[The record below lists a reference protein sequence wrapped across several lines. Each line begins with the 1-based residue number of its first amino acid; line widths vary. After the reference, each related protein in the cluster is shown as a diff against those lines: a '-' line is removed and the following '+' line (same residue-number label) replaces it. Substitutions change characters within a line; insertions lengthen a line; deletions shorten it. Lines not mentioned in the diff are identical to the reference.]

1 MGGSS
6 SKPSPSPVVQAPV
19 FDATKLTAQLPD
31 IEAYEDQVKATID
44 SLGAQLQSTWSSMS
58 TYQYMFWMVFYILIF
73 SAVVYICYYYLYPWI
88 LSRWPTSVQPSSAG
102 ESKNLS
108 ITSATVGNTLQNIK
122 RDVKEQL
129 IGKIDTT
136 KHELHVTIDDSIG
149 VKRGE
154 SLTVNYEYTGEV
166 PSSVTVG
173 YGKTLDIVPSLKSG
187 GPSASSKPS
196 SWWNN
201 TNLLTAPKDAKE
213 MSTISVPINGDGGA
227 YGYQFWMYVADWNYK
242 FGQDKHIMSREDSTN
257 TAIMNPMISLH
268 PTDNTMKISV
278 SIFPTSGDSSKAE
291 PAPAGHS
298 GATDDVFVCEI
309 PNIPLQ
315 TWLAV
320 SVTVSTRNLDVYLNG
335 KLVKSC
341 FLTGVPK
348 PVSGS
353 VSLNKGG
360 GFSGWMCSFY
370 HYAKLLVPT
379 DAQTFFSSGVPCNV
393 PGTSTNYKVTLG
405 VHDTK
410 GQVVSKYMF

>member
-6 SKPSPSPVVQAPV
+6 SKPAPVVQAPS
-19 FDATKLTAQLPD
+19 FDYSKATVQLPD
-31 IEAYEDQVKATID
+31 LEQYEDQVKATVD
-44 SLGAQLQSTWSSMS
+44 SLGAQLQSTLSSAS
-58 TYQYMFWMVFYILIF
+58 AYQSMFWTVFYILIF
-73 SAVVYICYYYLYPWI
+73 IGVLYVCYYYVYPWI
-88 LSRWPTSVQPSSAG
+88 LSHLPKTLKSPPPGGSG
-102 ESKNLS
+102 KDLS
-108 ITSATVGNTLQNIK
+108 ITGATAGG
-122 RDVKEQL
+122 RDVKQ
-129 IGKIDTT
+129 KVID
-136 KHELHVTIDDSIG
+136 KVSGNELHIQVNDSVDVKEGETLTVTYQYP
-149 VKRGE
+149 GE
-154 SLTVNYEYTGEV
+154 SPG
-166 PSSVTVG
+166 SVSVV
-173 YGKTLDIVPSLKSG
+173 YGKTLDISPDAKLVKQT
-187 GPSASSKPS
+187 SASNPS

-201 TNLLTAPKDAKE
+201 TNLLAAPKDAKE
-213 MSTISVPINGDGGA
+213 TSSVSVPINGDGGA
-227 YGYQFWMYVADWNYK
+227 YGYQFWMYVTDWNYK
-242 FGQDKHIMSREDSTN
+242 FGQEKHVMSRDDPTN
-257 TAIMNPMISLH
+257 TAIMNPAITLH

-278 SIFPTSGDSSKAE
+278 SIFPSSGDSSKAE

-320 SVTVSTRNLDVYLNG
+320 SITVSTRNLDVYLNG

-353 VSLNKGG
+353 VTLNKDG

-370 HYAKLLVPT
+370 HYAKLLVPA
-379 DAQTFFSSGVPCNV
+379 DAQTFYGSGVPCNV
-393 PGTSTNYKVTLG
+393 PGTSSNYKVTLG